1 MKWSVRIIQGVLV
14 VGFLLFGFMKLSAD
28 PTMVDSFENVYG
40 YGTGFMYFVG
50 TIEVVAAIG
59 LLIGYWKKKLIPVFS
74 GLLVLVMAGAVLTHL
89 NAGQG
94 MAVAMT
100 PLILLVLAAF
110 VFVGQKKVNN
120 GANQSAEQIS

>member
-1 MKWSVRIIQGVLV
+1 
-14 VGFLLFGFMKLSAD
+14 MKLSAD

-74 GLLVLVMAGAVLTHL
+74 GLLVLV
-89 NAGQG
+89 
-94 MAVAMT
+94 
-100 PLILLVLAAF
+100 LAAF
-110 VFVGQKKVNN
+110 VFVAQKKVNN
-120 GANQSAEQIS
+120 GANQSAELIS